1 LVKKSDIRKFK
12 QSLFLKDVFF
22 LSITAFGGPQ
32 VHFIQ
37 FVKRFCEKRRF
48 ISKEELVE
56 LYSFCQILPGPTST
70 QTITTLGFRL
80 GSYPLAILT
89 ILIWIT
95 PATLI
100 MTGIV
105 LGYSHLQEAD
115 LLYMFKFVPA
125 MAVGFL
131 FAAAIK
137 MLPLVKRH
145 YGFYLICIVSCICV
159 VLNQWYAVN
168 AFTSSIILPLILF
181 VAAFI
186 SQKYINIDFTPN
198 DAPFGK
204 VNYKHLIIIGAIF
217 FAFVIIGNAFR
228 IKEVLLFE
236 NTFRMGSLVFGGGQ
250 VLVPM
255 MEAQFV
261 HAKHYLEPTEFA
273 NGYGFLQAVPGPVF
287 SFSTFVN
294 GMALQEKGPAFQ
306 VLGCLIGS
314 VAIFL
319 PGLLIMFFVYPI
331 WGRVKSY
338 PIVQRSMDGIV
349 AAAVGLILA
358 AAVIL
363 FFSIFKQWQQTGTY
377 FIDLIVLGT
386 TVAIVAFTRMPSPFV
401 VILTI
406 LAGFLL

>member
-1 LVKKSDIRKFK
+1 M
-12 QSLFLKDVFF
+12 LFLSF
-22 LSITAFGGPQ
+22 TAFGGPQ

-48 ISKEELVE
+48 ISKEELIE

-105 LGYSHLQEAD
+105 LGYSYLQNAD
-115 LLYMFKFVPA
+115 LLYMFKYVPA

-131 FAAAIK
+131 FAAGIK

-181 VAAFI
+181 AAAFI
-186 SQKYINIDFTPN
+186 SQKYINVDFVPN
-198 DAPFGK
+198 DAPLGK
-204 VNYKHLIIIGAIF
+204 VNYKHLIIIGSIF
-217 FAFVIIGNAFR
+217 LAFVIVGNTFR

-261 HAKHYLEPTEFA
+261 HVKHYLSPTEFA

-287 SFSTFVN
+287 SFSTYVN
-294 GMALQEKGPAFQ
+294 GMALQEKGMAFQ

-331 WGRVKSY
+331 WSRVKSY

-363 FFSIFKQWQQTGTY
+363 FFSIFRQWQATGTY
-377 FIDLIVLGT
+377 MADLIVLGIT
-386 TVAIVAFTRMPSPFV
+386 IVLVVFTKIPSPFV